1 MAKFGLMLKEADGYC
16 FNTFPYYEG
25 EEPPAEAIPEGVRFV
40 WITDEHPQ
48 WEQAYRICVDDDTEG
63 ESPWA
68 EYRTLSTNCGPK
80 YDFATGTFTFPKIE
94 KTETLLEECR
104 RIRDEQL
111 DASDYFMLLD
121 DVPEDMMNQVIAWRD
136 ELRAMPEKV
145 ISGEWTHS
153 RDIVFS
159 PVPVFLHD
167 HEVA

>member
-68 EYRTLSTNCGPK
+68 EYKTLSTNDGPK
-80 YDFATGTFTFPKIE
+80 YDFATGTFTFSKIE

>member
-16 FNTFPYYEG
+16 FNAYPYYEN

-48 WEQAYRICVDDDTEG
+48 WEQAYRIFVDDDTEG

-68 EYRTLSTNCGPK
+68 EYYGPSTNGGPQ
-80 YDFATGTFTFPKIE
+80 YDFTLGTFTFPKIDRG
-94 KTETLLEECR
+94 ETLLEEAR

-121 DVPEDMMNQVIAWRD
+121 DVPDSIMNAVIAWRQ
-136 ELRAMPEKV
+136 ELRDMPNKV

-153 RDIVFS
+153 RDLVFS
-159 PVPVFLHD
+159 APPSGLFNH
-167 HEVA
+167 AKF

>member
-1 MAKFGLMLKEADGYC
+1 MAKFGLMLQEANGYC
-16 FNTFPYYEG
+16 FNTYPYYEN

-48 WEQAYRICVDDDTEG
+48 WEQAYRIFVDDDTEG

-68 EYRTLSTNCGPK
+68 EYVLPSSNGGPQ
-80 YDFATGTFTFPKIE
+80 YDFALGTFTFPRFE
-94 KTETLLEECR
+94 RPSLLDECR
-104 RIRDEQL
+104 AIRDEQL

-153 RDIVFS
+153 RDIVYS
-159 PVPVFLHD
+159 PTPIFLHD
-167 HEVA
+167 HARA

>member
-68 EYRTLSTNCGPK
+68 EYMGPSTNGGPK
-80 YDFATGTFTFPKIE
+80 YDFATGTFTFPKINR
-94 KTETLLEECR
+94 TETLLEECR

-121 DVPEDMMNQVIAWRD
+121 DVPETMMNAVIAWRQ
-136 ELRAMPEKV
+136 ELREMPGKV
-145 ISGEWTHS
+145 ESGEWTHS
-153 RDIVFS
+153 RDIIFS
-159 PVPVFLHD
+159 TPPTGLFNHVKL
-167 HEVA
+167 